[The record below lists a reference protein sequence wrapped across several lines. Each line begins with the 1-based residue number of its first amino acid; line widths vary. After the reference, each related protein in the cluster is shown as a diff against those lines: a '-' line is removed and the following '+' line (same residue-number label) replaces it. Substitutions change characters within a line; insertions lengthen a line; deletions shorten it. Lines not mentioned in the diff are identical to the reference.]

1 MVTHVYICKY
11 WKGDKMG
18 QKNVTLSIDEKIYED
33 YKGFCRK
40 KKLLYLEV
48 LETL

>member
-1 MVTHVYICKY
+1 
-11 WKGDKMG
+11 MG

-33 YKGFCRK
+33 YKGFCKK

-48 LETL
+48 LETLWNKKWRMRNED